1 MRNSVIPSRRYPVK
15 KVDSGHV
22 LCIGCEKD
30 LTSGFNYTGSMITGL
45 KFNTIQGI
53 ERAPIKLTGSI
64 TGPDNHTYP
73 IMVGGDL
80 IQTERRISYFARKK
94 GPLCDSCSSLCA
106 KTITDKGGN
115 KHQVVMVDARPGF
128 IGSLKD
134 DGGNQPKRSYRTL
147 NTTITR

>member
-1 MRNSVIPSRRYPVK
+1 MRASMIPSRRVPIK
-15 KVDSGHV
+15 KVDKGHV
-22 LCIGCEKD
+22 LCIGCGAD

-53 ERAPIKLTGSI
+53 ERSPIKLTGSI

-80 IQTERRISYFARKK
+80 IQTERRIGYFARKK

-115 KHQVVMVDARPGF
+115 KHQIVTVDPRPGF
-128 IGSLKD
+128 IGRTLQ
-134 DGGNQPKRSYRTL
+134 DGLSEPKKKLVLL